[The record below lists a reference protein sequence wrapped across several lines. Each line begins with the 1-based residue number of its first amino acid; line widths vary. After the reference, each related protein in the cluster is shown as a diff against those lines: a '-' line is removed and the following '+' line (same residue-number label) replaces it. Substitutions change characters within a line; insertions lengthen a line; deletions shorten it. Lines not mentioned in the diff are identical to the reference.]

1 MIAAGLHRQP
11 VPLNRD
17 KHGRT
22 ALPLPVADWSAV
34 GAINAVFLA
43 AAEFGHAAS
52 DYPIVFI
59 KAGQDASGAADYAPI
74 AVFGL
79 AAGENL
85 YLDGP
90 RWRATYLPMV
100 MALYPFCVSRLPDNR
115 YAVCVDEGWA
125 GFANDGAG
133 QRLFG
138 DDGEP
143 TEFMRKMQ
151 GELERLEGQVDQT
164 RALGR
169 RLAALDLLRER
180 RFDATLP
187 DGRKLSADGFF
198 VVDEDRVRALPD
210 ATVLELHR
218 EGVLAAIHAHWV
230 SLGQMR
236 RLVAWRA
243 ERAA

>member
-1 MIAAGLHRQP
+1 MISPELHRQP
-11 VPLNRD
+11 VPLSRE
-17 KHGRT
+17 KHART
-22 ALPLPVADWSAV
+22 VLPLPVADWAPV
-34 GAINAVFLA
+34 AKMNALFVA
-43 AAEFGHAAS
+43 AAEFAHVAS

-59 KAGQDASGAADYAPI
+59 KAGQDAQGAVDYAPI

-100 MALYPFCVSRLPDNR
+100 MASYPLCVSRLPDNR
-115 YAVCVDEGWA
+115 YAVCVDESWA
-125 GFANDGAG
+125 GLANDGAG

-143 TEFMRKMQ
+143 TEFLRKMQ
-151 GELERLEGQVDQT
+151 GELERLEVQVDQT

-187 DGRKLSADGFF
+187 DGRKLSVDGFF
-198 VVDEDRVRALPD
+198 VVDEERVRALPD

-218 EGVLAAIHAHWV
+218 DGVLGVIHAHWI

-243 ERAA
+243 ERSA